1 MFRAIIS
8 IIIWPIWSITFLFG
22 TLMYSIAI
30 TLLPSHKLHKLAQLI
45 SRICMITGAQWFK
58 IKGGRPDKNKGPY
71 LYLMNHQS
79 LFDAFMMVA
88 GVPHYFTGVG
98 AIEQFSYPVWGY
110 LAKKYGVIP
119 LVREELG
126 SAITSLGK
134 LESAINNGTS
144 AMIAPEG
151 TRSLDGKLGDFKKGA
166 FHVAKNTGI
175 TIIPVGL
182 KGAYQAKNKKDW
194 RIKPSVLTIVF
205 GQPIT
210 KVQYAN
216 MSIDTLSKKVK
227 SEIEEM
233 LD

>member
-1 MFRAIIS
+1 
-8 IIIWPIWSITFLFG
+8 
-22 TLMYSIAI
+22 
-30 TLLPSHKLHKLAQLI
+30 
-45 SRICMITGAQWFK
+45 
-58 IKGGRPDKNKGPY
+58 
-71 LYLMNHQS
+71 
-79 LFDAFMMVA
+79 
-88 GVPHYFTGVG
+88 
-98 AIEQFSYPVWGY
+98 
-110 LAKKYGVIP
+110 
-119 LVREELG
+119 
-126 SAITSLGK
+126 
-134 LESAINNGTS
+134 
-144 AMIAPEG
+144 MIAPEG

-233 LD
+233 LN